1 MRITPAVLPHTF
13 DEITEKLSRVEGL
26 ATRVQ
31 IDICDGVF
39 GREKT
44 WMPAGTEILPEGF
57 DYDAC

>member
-1 MRITPAVLPHTF
+1 MQITPAVLPHTF
-13 DEITEKLSRVEGL
+13 NEITDKLSRIEGL

-44 WMPAGTEILPEGF
+44 WLQ
-57 DYDAC
+57 